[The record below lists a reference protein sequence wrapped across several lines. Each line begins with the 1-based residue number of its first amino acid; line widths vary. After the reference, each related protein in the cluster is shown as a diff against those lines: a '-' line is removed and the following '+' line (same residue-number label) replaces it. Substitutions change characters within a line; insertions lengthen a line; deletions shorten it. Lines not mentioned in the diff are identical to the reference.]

1 MSRTLPVILLAAAAT
16 LHAQSSRADDAQIAR
31 GKYLVTLAGCNDCHT
46 PGHFFGKPDSKRELA
61 GSDVGFEVPGVGVVA
76 GPNLTPDD
84 ETGLGRWTAQQI
96 ATAIRSGVRPDGRV
110 LSPVMPWTAL
120 SKLTKAD
127 TVAMVAYLQQLP
139 PVRNKVPGP
148 LRPGE
153 PASMFIWKLTPPGKQ
168 PAVQ

>member
-1 MSRTLPVILLAAAAT
+1 VFRIVSMILLAGAAT
-16 LHAQSSRADDAQIAR
+16 LHAPPSPADGAQIAR

-46 PGHFFGKPDSKRELA
+46 PGHFFGKPDATRELA

-76 GPNLTPDD
+76 GPNLTPDN

-96 ATAIRSGVRPDGRV
+96 ATAIRNGVRPDGRV
-110 LSPVMPWTAL
+110 LSPVMPWPAL
-120 SKLTKAD
+120 SKLTQAD
-127 TVAMVAYLQQLP
+127 TDAMVAYLQQLP

-153 PASMFIWKLTPPGKQ
+153 PAPMFTWKLIPPRKQ
-168 PAVQ
+168 SARQ

>member
-1 MSRTLPVILLAAAAT
+1 VFRIVSMILLAGAAT
-16 LHAQSSRADDAQIAR
+16 LHAQPSPADGAQIAR

-76 GPNLTPDD
+76 GPNLTPDN

-110 LSPVMPWTAL
+110 LSPVMPWPAL
-120 SKLTKAD
+120 SQLTQAD
-127 TVAMVAYLQQLP
+127 TDAMVAYLRQLP
-139 PVRNKVPGP
+139 PIKNKVPGP

-153 PASMFIWKLTPPGKQ
+153 PAPMFTWKLMPPRKQ
-168 PAVQ
+168 SAAQ

>member
-1 MSRTLPVILLAAAAT
+1 VSRTLPVILLAAAAT
-16 LHAQSSRADDAQIAR
+16 LHAQPSRADDAQIAR

-46 PGHFFGKPDSKRELA
+46 PGFFFGKPDSRRELA

-76 GPNLTPDD
+76 GPNLTPDN

-110 LSPVMPWTAL
+110 LSPVMPWPTL
-120 SKLTKAD
+120 SKLTEAD

-139 PVRNKVPGP
+139 PVRNKVPGS

-153 PASMFIWKLTPPGKQ
+153 PAPMFIWKLTPPGKQ
-168 PAVQ
+168 PGVQ